1 VARTVQLTV
10 PEARTDALVAA
21 LRTLEP
27 NALRLHRGASLEPPG
42 DVVSLEVTNA
52 GLRGVMR
59 LADTYGLGQQGGV
72 ALSTSE
78 PLSLVSYGYT
88 ALSREEG
95 GTSWEELELAM
106 SSDSTMTNDRL
117 LVMFLAGVIA
127 AIGIVSGAIHVVVG
141 AMVIAPGFQPFSRFV
156 LGLVNRSRSWRG
168 GARDVLRAYAAVA
181 LGAALAAVISRLLGA
196 ETLDSGHDSYLR
208 ADDLVAYWSTITW
221 PGVAV
226 GGAAAVC
233 GGLLLAI
240 NRTVLTAGVMV
251 ALALVPTAA
260 LGPMALV
267 AGDPALAGRAA
278 GRFLVEAVL
287 VVAGSALVFLAK
299 RRHDDREMSE

>member
-10 PEARTDALVAA
+10 PPTRTDTMVRD
-21 LRTLEP
+21 LRALEP
-27 NALRLHRGASLEPPG
+27 TGLRLHRGASLHPPG
-42 DVVSLEVTNA
+42 DVIELEVTNA

-59 LADTYGLGQQGGV
+59 LADVHGLGEPGGV

-78 PLSLVSYGYT
+78 PLSLVAHGYT

-106 SSDSTMTNDRL
+106 SGDSTMTGDRL
-117 LVMFLAGVIA
+117 TVMFIAGVIA
-127 AIGIVSGAIHVVVG
+127 AVGIVSGAIHVVVG
-141 AMVIAPGFQPFSRFV
+141 AMIIAPGFQPFSRLV
-156 LGLVNRSRSWRG
+156 LGLVNRSRAWHG
-168 GARDVLRAYAAVA
+168 GAIDVLRAYAAVA
-181 LGAALAAVISRLLGA
+181 VGATAAAAISRLLGA
-196 ETLDSGHDSYLR
+196 TALDSGHDSYLG
-208 ADDLVAYWSTITW
+208 ADELIVYWSTITW
-221 PGVAV
+221 PGVVV
-226 GGAAAVC
+226 GGAAAIC

-267 AGDPALAGRAA
+267 AGDPGLAGQAA
-278 GRFLVEAVL
+278 LRFAVEVALVI
-287 VVAGSALVFLAK
+287 AGSAIVFVIK
-299 RRHDDREMSE
+299 RHRDARELSH

>member
-10 PEARTDALVAA
+10 PTDRTERLVTD
-21 LRTLEP
+21 LRELAPT
-27 NALRLHRGASLEPPG
+27 ALRLHRGASLHPAG
-42 DVVSLEVTNA
+42 DVVELEVTNA
-52 GLRGVMR
+52 GLRDVMR
-59 LADTYGLGQQGGV
+59 LADRHGLGQEDGV
-72 ALSTSE
+72 ALSTVE
-78 PLSLVSYGYT
+78 PLSLVSHGYT

-106 SSDSTMTNDRL
+106 SQDSTMTGDRL
-117 LVMFLAGVIA
+117 IVMFVAGLIA
-127 AIGIVSGAIHVVVG
+127 AIGMVSGAIHVVVG
-141 AMVIAPGFQPFSRFV
+141 AMIIAPGFQPFSRMV
-156 LGLVNRSRSWRG
+156 LGLVNRSRSWWG
-168 GARDVLRAYAAVA
+168 GAVDVTRAYAAVA
-181 LGAALAAVISRLLGA
+181 LGAAVAAGMSRALGA
-196 ETLDSGHDSYLR
+196 TALDSGHDSYLG

-226 GGAAAVC
+226 GASAAVC

-267 AGDPALAGRAA
+267 AGDVALAGAA
-278 GRFLVEAVL
+278 AVRFGVEAAL
-287 VVAGSALVFLAK
+287 VVAGSAVVFTFK
-299 RRHDDREMSE
+299 RRQDRRQLAE